1 MPELL
6 KTKLKKQ
13 VLTIGSWI
21 TLGHTSI
28 AEIMAKGGFDWL
40 TVDMEHSVIT
50 LSEAQKLVQVIEL
63 AGIPPLVRV
72 GENDTCLIKRVMDAG
87 AHGIIVPMVNTK
99 EEAIKA
105 VDAVKYPPAGK
116 RGVGLARAQGYGL
129 EFEKYKKRINNESMV
144 VVQIESI
151 EAIDNLKEILE
162 VEGVDAS
169 IIGPYDLSASLGHPG
184 ELERKEVRDAVK
196 RYMEVCRKTGK
207 CAGYHV
213 VPVDVGKVRHKIK
226 EGFRFLAFS
235 LDTLFLGE
243 RIKRELKE
251 IKR

>member
-1 MPELL
+1 MDNQSILEVKGL
-6 KTKLKKQ
+6 TKIYG
-13 VLTIGSWI
+13 T
-21 TLGHTSI
+21 
-28 AEIMAKGGFDWL
+28 A
-40 TVDMEHSVIT
+40 
-50 LSEAQKLVQVIEL
+50 
-63 AGIPPLVRV
+63 
-72 GENDTCLIKRVMDAG
+72 
-87 AHGIIVPMVNTK
+87 
-99 EEAIKA
+99 KA
-105 VDAVKYPPAGK
+105 VDAISFSVRAGEIVGLLGPNGAGK
-116 RGVGLARAQGYGL
+116 TTTINMILGVLEPSGGSVEIFRNELKRNRGNIMERVNFAAIYAHVPGNQSVWENLYIFGLLYG
-129 EFEKYKKRINNESMV
+129 V
-144 VVQIESI
+144 
-151 EAIDNLKEILE
+151 DNLKEILE